1 MGRDFRG
8 GRRIEGV
15 VYYLHREMRME
26 NPRFGDCITC
36 WTRFVF
42 FALLCLSC
50 IEGTSYGSPNHPF
63 MFHTEISITKSS
75 AWVVPKSRFPSLPNF
90 TDCLP
95 LPKRIF
101 TSIRLVLELL
111 INFPFSLFP

>member
-50 IEGTSYGSPNHPF
+50 IEGTSYGSPNRPY
-63 MFHTEISITKSS
+63 MFHSEIPITKSS
-75 AWVVPKSRFPSLPNF
+75 AWVVPKSIWIPVTTEFPSL
-90 TDCLP
+90 
-95 LPKRIF
+95 LPKHIF
-101 TSIRLVLELL
+101 TSIH
-111 INFPFSLFP
+111 FSR